1 MDSVLVVHFW
11 LGILVAACAAL
22 LAWFR
27 LGRRIAL
34 YLLSLQLVLGLV
46 LIVAGLR
53 APAPHLVLGVCG
65 WGGYMFAGYLD
76 RQPDSRQNV
85 LVVTIL
91 SSALI
96 LLAAFIGVRAATP
109 V

>member
-27 LGRRIAL
+27 LGRRVSL
-34 YLLSLQLVLGLV
+34 YLLSLQLVLGLA
-46 LIVAGLR
+46 LIVFGLR
-53 APAPHLVLGVCG
+53 APAPHVVLAVCG
-65 WGGYMFAGYLD
+65 WGGYMFASYLS

-85 LVVTIL
+85 LVVTII
-91 SSALI
+91 SSAMI
-96 LLAAFIGVRAATP
+96 LLAAFVGVRAAMP